1 MGKRGAV
8 LFSNDII
15 NFFNHSVIE
24 EKDTQE
30 EEFLLDETETVDVRN
45 NIAIENEDPFRKI
58 EKYIERS
65 YDLNRLDEIK
75 QKINNRIQTLE
86 ELMEHNCADL
96 KKLPSSNPQK
106 SDPILKKKKKRIQP
120 DLISPI
126 IISSE

>member
-1 MGKRGAV
+1 M
-8 LFSNDII
+8 FSNDII

-65 YDLNRLDEIK
+65 YDLNRLMRL
-75 QKINNRIQTLE
+75 N
-86 ELMEHNCADL
+86 
-96 KKLPSSNPQK
+96 KK
-106 SDPILKKKKKRIQP
+106 
-120 DLISPI
+120 
-126 IISSE
+126 